1 MDINIVS
8 SRLLNPE
15 DKSKDFVYKLIGD
28 SKNFKLEEVKD
39 LYVSI
44 KNLNFQ
50 NFQNFQNEF
59 ILLIEDSENIFI
71 LTDNF
76 GLIKKFYTVK
86 DKKFYFG
93 TLWGVVQATDCN
105 GVDFDHKTIYEQFNY
120 GRSFDNKSI
129 ISDISITNS
138 FQLIKFSKKNGDLS
152 IKDYKSYEENNAFGS
167 LSESEI
173 LEEFEKNIEK
183 QINYFKENSTNNE
196 YLISLSGGLDSRI
209 IIPFLKKHDNTIN
222 TFHIG
227 VKKNYINTYDEYLVS
242 KLLKKENITFNLI
255 NPFET
260 KLEEKISLD
269 IFRNPTVNSNILK
282 AINID
287 NYPIF
292 NTSKTYISGSHGGAV
307 GGRVL
312 DNDLLLVKNMND
324 LEKYLQNKFTLKNE
338 SFVDWEE
345 IVGSDYN
352 PVYSELESLKQK
364 YSSNLDI
371 FMHFHKIRHTNL
383 GVYESLLGQINFYSI
398 YIPFV
403 WLNSLNWEFK
413 YLENRNML
421 INILKKLGG
430 KYINTPMQNS
440 RSILGNSHT
449 RLFYQKLNR
458 KIRTSSIDYAIWWNN
473 FNIKEFAL
481 DSLKYDS
488 NFYSVFDKKKIN
500 RIFQTS
506 TYSQS
511 KENILKLI
519 SLYSFVENKEYKTK
533 DLFKISSKY

>member
-1 MDINIVS
+1 M
-8 SRLLNPE
+8 
-15 DKSKDFVYKLIGD
+15 
-28 SKNFKLEEVKD
+28 
-39 LYVSI
+39 
-44 KNLNFQ
+44 
-50 NFQNFQNEF
+50 
-59 ILLIEDSENIFI
+59 
-71 LTDNF
+71 
-76 GLIKKFYTVK
+76 
-86 DKKFYFG
+86 
-93 TLWGVVQATDCN
+93 
-105 GVDFDHKTIYEQFNY
+105 
-120 GRSFDNKSI
+120 
-129 ISDISITNS
+129 
-138 FQLIKFSKKNGDLS
+138 
-152 IKDYKSYEENNAFGS
+152 
-167 LSESEI
+167 
-173 LEEFEKNIEK
+173 
-183 QINYFKENSTNNE
+183 
-196 YLISLSGGLDSRI
+196 
-209 IIPFLKKHDNTIN
+209 
-222 TFHIG
+222 
-227 VKKNYINTYDEYLVS
+227 
-242 KLLKKENITFNLI
+242 I

-312 DNDLLLVKNMND
+312 DNDLLLVKSMND

-403 WLNSLNWEFK
+403 WLNSLNWELK

-488 NFYSVFDKKKIN
+488 NFYSVFDK
-500 RIFQTS
+500 
-506 TYSQS
+506 
-511 KENILKLI
+511 
-519 SLYSFVENKEYKTK
+519 ENK
-533 DLFKISSKY
+533 